1 MGSKE
6 RFYADI
12 MALQPEVTGSCILVI
27 VKYPNGESARFV
39 VDCGLFQ
46 ERGYQEYNRS
56 FPFDSDNID
65 FVLVTHNHVDHVG
78 RLPLL
83 DKNRKNRYGSKIYT
97 SKQTEI
103 FLPLALHDSFKVL
116 KDTAKRNHVQP
127 LYNEENVEATLR
139 KVVGC
144 EYEQPIYVSRNI
156 KATFFK
162 NGHLIGAALIL
173 VQISYP
179 GYEDINILFTGD
191 YNNKNIFFDVPNL
204 PEWVLNLP
212 LTVVQESTYGHM
224 DSTEI
229 KPVIQD
235 NISSCIER
243 GKTALCMV
251 FSLGRCQE
259 ILHMLKCMQKEE
271 KIGRDIPIYLDGKL
285 ALRYTE
291 LYCKADLD
299 IREEMLDFL
308 PENLRYVDKES
319 RPSILNDNGCKI
331 IVTTSGM
338 GTYGPAQV
346 YIPSYISREGCLI
359 QFTGYTAEGTLGR
372 ELKDTPKGEIV
383 TSGGLVKRKY
393 ADVEYTNEMSAHA
406 KADEMLEFLR
416 QFNNLKLVLVNHGR
430 LESKRMLSA
439 RIADELN
446 PKNVAILGRDYLYRI
461 CPYGLVRSL
470 STSYS

>member
-12 MALQPEVTGSCILVI
+12 MALQPEVTGSCNLVI
-27 VKYPNGESARFV
+27 VKYPNGEGAKFV

-46 ERGYQEYNRS
+46 ERDYQEYNRS

-83 DKNRKNRYGSKIYT
+83 DKNRYGGKIYT

-103 FLPLALHDSFKVL
+103 LLPLALYDSYKVL

-127 LYNEENVEATLR
+127 LYNEENVAATLR

-162 NGHLIGAALIL
+162 NGHLIGSALIL

-191 YNNKNIFFDVPNL
+191 YNNKNIFFDVPDL
-204 PEWVLNLP
+204 PEWVLDLP
-212 LTVVQESTYGHM
+212 LTVVQESTYGYM

-259 ILHMLKCMQKEE
+259 ILYMLKCMQNEG
-271 KIGRDIPIYLDGKL
+271 KIGKDIPIYLDGKL

-291 LYCKADLD
+291 LYHKADLD
-299 IREEMLDFL
+299 IKEDMLDFL
-308 PENLRYVDKES
+308 PENLSYVDKES
-319 RPSILNDNGCKI
+319 RPSLLDDNGCKI

-346 YIPSYISREGCLI
+346 YIPSYINRDGCLI

-406 KADEMLEFLR
+406 KADEMLEFLKK
-416 QFNNLKLVLVNHGR
+416 FNNLKLVLVNHGE
-430 LESKRMLSA
+430 LKSKQMFSV
-439 RIADELN
+439 RIADEIN
-446 PKNVAILGRDYLYRI
+446 PKDVAILGRDYLFRI
-461 CPYGLVRSL
+461 SPYGLVRSF
-470 STSYS
+470 STSYR